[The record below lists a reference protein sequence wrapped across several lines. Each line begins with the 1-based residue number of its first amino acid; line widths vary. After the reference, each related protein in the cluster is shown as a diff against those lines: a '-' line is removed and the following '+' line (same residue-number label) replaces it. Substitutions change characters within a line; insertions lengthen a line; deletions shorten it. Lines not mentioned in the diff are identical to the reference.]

1 MRSSEPP
8 PVQVRPTVV
17 LLEAS
22 QERFA
27 IATSAL
33 ANTAVVTRDLGI
45 LAAPG
50 GVKTRIVLVDL
61 AANLERALQRLEE
74 VHAAVPQVQI
84 VALAAKK
91 DPDVI
96 LRAMRAGA
104 CEFALLGEGSELAG
118 ILGKLFKRAAAE
130 EAGGAIIA
138 VFPAKGGIGATTVA
152 INLAGALCA
161 KGKRVLVVDLDR
173 HLGDV
178 FVSLDMTPRYSLAD
192 IVGNLHRLDGDLLLS
207 SLDRH
212 PSGIYVVAQPDS
224 LEGGDTIA
232 PAQVSALLRFAA
244 LHFDFVLCDGL
255 YGFDEL
261 SLAVLDASSRIE
273 LLLAQDVISLKN
285 AKRCL
290 DIFHRLDY
298 DEKKVSLVVNRFHKK
313 SPIDRVAITENV
325 GLPVRAVLTND
336 SPSVLDAV
344 NRGVLLKQAA
354 PRSQLTADIDDLAAT
369 LAGTPETKRRGGFGA
384 LFRRN
389 DPAETENAPSPA
401 QSIDKKVGHPNAAR
415 RTPQTS

>member
-1 MRSSEPP
+1 MRSSDPP
-8 PVQVRPTVV
+8 SVQVRPTVV

-45 LAAPG
+45 LTAPAG
-50 GVKTRIVLVDL
+50 AKSRVLLVDL
-61 AANLERALQRLEE
+61 VANLERALQRLEE
-74 VHAAVPQVQI
+74 VHAALPQVQI
-84 VALAAKK
+84 VALAARK

-104 CEFALLGEGSELAG
+104 CEFALLDEGSELAS
-118 ILGKLFKRAAAE
+118 ILGKLFKRASADE
-130 EAGGAIIA
+130 TGGAIVA

-178 FVSLDMTPRYSLAD
+178 FVSLDMTPRYSIAD
-192 IVGNLHRLDGDLLLS
+192 IVGNLHRLDRDLLFS

-232 PAQVSALLRFAA
+232 PAQVTALLRFAA
-244 LHFDFVLCDGL
+244 MHFDFVLCDGL

-261 SLAVLDASSRIE
+261 SLAVLDASSQIE

-354 PRSQLTADIDDLAAT
+354 PRSQLTADIDELAAS
-369 LAGTPETKRRGGFGA
+369 LAGTPEAKRRGGFGA

-389 DPAETENAPSPA
+389 DPPQAENAPSPT
-401 QSIDKKVGHPNAAR
+401 QSIDKKIGHPNAAR

>member
-1 MRSSEPP
+1 
-8 PVQVRPTVV
+8 VQVRPTVV

-27 IATSAL
+27 LAVSGL
-33 ANTAVVTRDLGI
+33 ANTAVVTKDLGI
-45 LAAPG
+45 FAAAAGP
-50 GVKTRIVLVDL
+50 KTRVVLVDL
-61 AANLERALQRLEE
+61 VANLERALQRLEE
-74 VHAAVPQVQI
+74 VHAALPHIQI

-91 DPDVI
+91 DPDII

-118 ILGKLFKRAAAE
+118 ILGKLFKRASAE
-130 EAGGAIIA
+130 ETGGAIVS
-138 VFPAKGGIGATTVA
+138 VFPAKGGIGATTLA

-161 KGKRVLVVDLDR
+161 KGKKVLVVDIDR

-178 FVSLDMTPRYSLAD
+178 FVSLDMTPRYSMSD
-192 IVGNLHRLDGDLLLS
+192 IVGNLHRLDGDLFLS

-212 PSGIYVVAQPDS
+212 PSGIYIVAQPDS
-224 LEGGDTIA
+224 LEGGETIA

-244 LHFDFVLCDGL
+244 MHFDFVICDGL
-255 YGFDEL
+255 YSFDEL

-273 LLLAQDVISLKN
+273 LLLAQDVVSLKN

-298 DEKKVSLVVNRFHKK
+298 DEKKVSVVVNRFHKK
-313 SPIDRVAITENV
+313 SSIDRVAITENL
-325 GLPVRAVLTND
+325 GLPVRAALTND
-336 SPSVLDAV
+336 SPAVLDAV

-354 PRSQLTADIDDLAAT
+354 PRSQLTADIDELAAS
-369 LAGTPETKRRGGFGA
+369 LAGTRETKRRGGFGA
-384 LFRRN
+384 FFRRN
-389 DPAETENAPSPA
+389 DTPETEDARLSTPS
-401 QSIDKKVGHPNAAR
+401 IKNVGATDAAR